1 MGVDN
6 KMKNIRYLILFATVL
21 MLVGCSSK
29 DRNVRGIEQEPSVDL
44 ITLNEVIRE
53 ANDLRK
59 STLMQEPELYLHN
72 MDEKFNLLT
81 DEQLIA
87 FTTKK
92 DKKEMITLE
101 KGLEDIESA
110 FYILKAFY
118 GAYQYFGGDEVF
130 NKAKMETMDYLRT
143 LGQKDKVIS
152 SEELRDVLCEGLS
165 FIRDGH
171 FVIENKFLNKF
182 QYTYCNVDFD
192 IIKSGDDYWIL
203 YNEKY
208 YKILKIQHNEEL
220 EYYIKYT
227 IDQDGNLMYGIFQVM
242 DAAIASE
249 KGTLELQYGDEV
261 IQIEFSWSMLLPN
274 REKHELVYERTEV
287 KGIPVIRISSTSVTV
302 DGLDSQLND
311 FVRSATYD
319 KKNKS
324 MIIDLRGNGG
334 GDDQVY
340 EKWFVKYSNYQSQR
354 LISVL
359 KKKTRLSYLAQL
371 STYDEWI
378 LGLDN
383 PSEIHLNDILKE
395 EWSEYHQSGKWTT
408 NENRLY
414 VLIDKRVASSGEG
427 FVSLLRTL
435 DNVVFVGSNTAGMTF
450 SLANSYK
457 YLPNSGIYMYFG
469 EGICIY
475 ENAGN
480 KDTIGF
486 LPDIWV
492 SPEEALELVV
502 KMHSNYAGVNE

>member
-1 MGVDN
+1 M
-6 KMKNIRYLILFATVL
+6 
-21 MLVGCSSK
+21 
-29 DRNVRGIEQEPSVDL
+29 
-44 ITLNEVIRE
+44 
-53 ANDLRK
+53 
-59 STLMQEPELYLHN
+59 
-72 MDEKFNLLT
+72 
-81 DEQLIA
+81 
-87 FTTKK
+87 
-92 DKKEMITLE
+92 
-101 KGLEDIESA
+101 
-110 FYILKAFY
+110 
-118 GAYQYFGGDEVF
+118 
-130 NKAKMETMDYLRT
+130 
-143 LGQKDKVIS
+143 
-152 SEELRDVLCEGLS
+152 
-165 FIRDGH
+165 
-171 FVIENKFLNKF
+171 
-182 QYTYCNVDFD
+182 DFD